1 LHTLLRKLFI
11 HATSFISKSAPV
23 FKFFSSSRHNGSDQK
38 VTTGVFYYKWT
49 PFLALFRRP
58 NFRAHFVCTRPN
70 PATRI
75 IVTTPTERTRRSREP
90 ALQQIQIK
98 PWSLSTFC
106 VRPAPPFSSMFT
118 AQQVVALCFF
128 SLAWRARWII
138 RVTGFERVQKTRAKK
153 TEKGCPFII
162 GITGSLFRSK
172 NT

>member
-1 LHTLLRKLFI
+1 MHFFPVCFLHTPKPCDPDNLSRPLGHSLFG
-11 HATSFISKSAPV
+11 SFLISG
-23 FKFFSSSRHNGSDQK
+23 SRRNGSDQK

-128 SLAWRARWII
+128 SLA
-138 RVTGFERVQKTRAKK
+138 
-153 TEKGCPFII
+153 
-162 GITGSLFRSK
+162 
-172 NT
+172 